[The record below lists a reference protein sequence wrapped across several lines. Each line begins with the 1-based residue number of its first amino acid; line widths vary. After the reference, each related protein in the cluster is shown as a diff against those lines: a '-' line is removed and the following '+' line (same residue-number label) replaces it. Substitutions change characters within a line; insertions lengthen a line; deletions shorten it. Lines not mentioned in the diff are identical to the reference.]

1 MNLLIVDDEP
11 LIHISIEYILKNISD
26 QNVTVKKVYNGS
38 EMLRVME
45 TESFDIALIDIR
57 MPGVDGLSAIEK
69 AIKLYPETRYYI
81 MSGFSEFEY
90 ARQAVHLGVTD
101 YLLKP
106 LDENNLRQILAD
118 TQKSLE
124 KNKESLKENL
134 KAWLAGTLHRHD
146 VSYLYDSSYTS
157 SVTLIC
163 NDSKIDNQEPNFLP
177 APDMHLCSLP
187 CREGTLYICSAQSAN
202 CIRNFLRQ
210 IPRSGYP
217 TGVTCFVSPISS
229 EPTELA
235 DYLHQVTDLCPIRVC
250 LGTGKRYDI
259 SRIPSA
265 DKNLTAVCSD
275 CIALCESF
283 RKKEYTRYAEL
294 ADKLIDSVSDLPAW
308 RLQNL
313 CDFISM
319 NTGIVFANP
328 DDLPDVTSTLREAGD
343 SLLYRERGTN
353 RLDSVIAYTD
363 EHFAENLSIAE
374 LASRFDFT
382 PNYLSST
389 FKKHTGINFVEY
401 LTKLRMNKA
410 KELLIYS
417 SQSIKEIG
425 ESVGYYSQSHFTKTF
440 IKYESCTPGE
450 YRAKKKGSGK

>member
-26 QNVTVKKVYNGS
+26 RNITVKNAYNGS

-45 TESFDIALIDIR
+45 TESFDIALVDIR
-57 MPGVDGLSAIEK
+57 MPGVDGLTAIEK
-69 AIKLYPETRYYI
+69 AIELYPETRYYI

-106 LDENNLRQILAD
+106 LDENQLRQIISD
-118 TQKSLE
+118 TQKTLE
-124 KNKESLKENL
+124 KNKENLKENM

-146 VSYLYDSSYTS
+146 VSYLYDASYAS
-157 SVTLIC
+157 SVILVC
-163 NDSKIDNQEPNFLP
+163 DDRGIDNQETNFLP
-177 APDMHLCSLP
+177 SPAGYLCSLP
-187 CREGTLYICSAQSAN
+187 CREGTLYICCAQSAN
-202 CIRNFLRQ
+202 QIRNFLRQ

-229 EPTELA
+229 EPAELA

-259 SRIPSA
+259 SRISSDDAGLSA
-265 DKNLTAVCSD
+265 IGLD
-275 CIALCESF
+275 CISLCESF
-283 RKKEYTRYAEL
+283 RKKEYTGYAEL
-294 ADKLIDSVSDLPAW
+294 ADKLIDSVSDLPVL

-313 CDFISM
+313 CDFISV

-328 DDLPDVTSTLREAGD
+328 SDSKDVTSALRKAGD
-343 SLLYRERGTN
+343 TLLYRERGSN

-363 EHFAENLSIAE
+363 EHFAENLSITE
-374 LASRFDFT
+374 LAARFDFT
-382 PNYLSST
+382 PNYLSSV
-389 FKKHTGINFVEY
+389 FKKHAGINFVEY

-410 KELLIYS
+410 KELLVYS
-417 SQSIKEIG
+417 SQSIKEIA

-450 YRAKKKGSGK
+450 YRAKKKGSGH